1 MDNEPQYHPQDVTTN
16 EELNQPNGSAEP
28 QDPIYEEEPNGA
40 GNDNHQQPNVVF
52 LRIVLVLSMIGSGLY
67 SIMYLLMGFMLP
79 IMKSQYEVGVVDI
92 PEMMRAMYENM
103 LGASQVYYFL
113 TGVLY
118 ALSLAGVIMMWKL
131 HRAGFHYYA
140 IAQLLVI
147 IVTILFLGRTYMNIG
162 DIMLTLLF
170 ITYYYFSLR
179 SIGVFKSSNNRRGES

>member
-1 MDNEPQYHPQDVTTN
+1 MDNEPQYHPHDVTTD
-16 EELNQPNGSAEP
+16 EESNQSNGSAEP
-28 QDPIYEEEPNGA
+28 QDPIYKEEPDGI
-40 GNDNHQQPNVVF
+40 GNDNRRKSNVVF

-79 IMKSQYEVGVVDI
+79 IMKSQYEAGVVDI
-92 PEMMRAMYENM
+92 PEMMRAMYDNM

-131 HRAGFHYYA
+131 RRAGFHYYA

-179 SIGVFKSSNNRRGES
+179 SIGVFTSSDNRRGES